1 VATKAKV
8 GGAIPATEKLV
19 RASALEVR
27 RLGQFRGVVG
37 QDLPLPD
44 HARLASSLTSSG
56 FLAAFWDAFKA
67 KLDAIVKKAK
77 GDLAARLAALDA
89 GQLVDAAIKAAL
101 AGIGATTPLGMLLAA
116 VVPLFR
122 DVLVAQAEALIAAL
136 KAELGTA

>member
-1 VATKAKV
+1 VATKAR
-8 GGAIPATEKLV
+8 AIPDTDRLV
-19 RASALEVR
+19 RASVAEVR

-37 QDLPLPD
+37 QGLPLPD
-44 HARLASSLTSSG
+44 HAKLASSLTSSG

-67 KLDAIVKKAK
+67 KLDAILTKAK
-77 GDLAARLAALDA
+77 GDLLAKLSTLDA

-101 AGIGATTPLGMLLAA
+101 AGIGATTPLGMLIAA
-116 VVPLFR
+116 VVPYFR